1 MQVTTK
7 QLCDL
12 ISLSI
17 LAVMKEEDG
26 TVTNPNPN
34 GPCHWYSP
42 VTIEVGRILGGD
54 QCSCEDAVTINNH
67 ISAIRLGLK
76 LRNL

>member
-26 TVTNPNPN
+26 TVTNPNPD
-34 GPCHWYSP
+34 GPCHYYSP
-42 VTIEVGRILGGD
+42 VATEVGRILGGD
-54 QCSCEDAVTINNH
+54 QCSCEDATAINDH
-67 ISAIRLGLK
+67 IAAIRLGLK

>member
-17 LAVMKEEDG
+17 LAVMQEKDG
-26 TVTNPNPN
+26 TVTNPKSD
-34 GPCHWYSP
+34 GPFHWYSP
-42 VTIEVGRILGGD
+42 VTTEIGRILGGN
-54 QCSCEDAVTINNH
+54 QCSCEDAVTLNDH
-67 ISAIRLGLK
+67 IAAIRLGIK